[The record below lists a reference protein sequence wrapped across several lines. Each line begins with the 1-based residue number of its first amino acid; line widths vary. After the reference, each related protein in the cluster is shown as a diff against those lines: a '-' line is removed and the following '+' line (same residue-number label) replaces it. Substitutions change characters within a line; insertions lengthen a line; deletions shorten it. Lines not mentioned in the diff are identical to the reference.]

1 MSCRIDM
8 SIPQAGKEGYLIKV
22 TPENYLE
29 LLEMVPELEPDD
41 LYVNYDPDFGN
52 TLIPVGNY
60 TRKSVFA
67 ETTLITVEELKALLF
82 IKSLED

>member
-1 MSCRIDM
+1 M

-29 LLEMVPELEPDD
+29 LLEMVSTLKPDN
-41 LYVNYDPDFGN
+41 LYVNYDPDYEN
-52 TLIPVGNY
+52 NLIPIGEYV
-60 TRKSVFA
+60 RKTVLT

>member
-1 MSCRIDM
+1 M

-29 LLEMVPELEPDD
+29 MFEMVPELEPHNE
-41 LYVNYDPDFGN
+41 YVNYDPN
-52 TLIPVGNY
+52 YNIPLIPVSSN
-60 TRKSVFA
+60 TRLCVFT

-82 IKSLED
+82 IDSLEN